1 MIQPDQLKP
10 FLLDEDPDVRK
21 EVVNY
26 FSDAWSEDPEILPLI
41 LKACDMYGEDT
52 NIRGLVRGNRFHLD
66 QEAIANILERLP
78 ISDNYRV
85 QYHLNNILARMPISL
100 FTANETQLSQTANV
114 TPDTRR
120 RLKRR
125 RKLSEKC
132 DEDLWKELKGISEKS
147 RYKKYVGEIDH
158 TYVDDVIEALAS
170 SKIPDEETICDLLVS
185 PEVEN
190 EWLEIFLID
199 LAGARKV
206 RESVPI
212 LVDKATIDTDYMLDR
227 TNEALARIG
236 DPLAVRLV
244 GEMFKDQDWNFK
256 NYTTTLLARIKSEE
270 SEETICRLLQT
281 ESSPDIRAKLCE
293 GLCDLFS
300 KRGIDIVRQEILG
313 GYDRWIACLEE
324 LLLVVAKVH
333 GVSLP
338 EEEEWRNVIDGQ
350 ERRRSA
356 RAMEL
361 ALMAEDHAEME
372 NSEVDP
378 VESPSWIDLFQPQTP
393 FRRKERKIGRN
404 EPCPCGSGK
413 KYKKC
418 CGMN

>member
-132 DEDLWKELKGISEKS
+132 DEDL
-147 RYKKYVGEIDH
+147 
-158 TYVDDVIEALAS
+158 
-170 SKIPDEETICDLLVS
+170 
-185 PEVEN
+185 
-190 EWLEIFLID
+190 
-199 LAGARKV
+199 
-206 RESVPI
+206 
-212 LVDKATIDTDYMLDR
+212 
-227 TNEALARIG
+227 
-236 DPLAVRLV
+236 
-244 GEMFKDQDWNFK
+244 
-256 NYTTTLLARIKSEE
+256 
-270 SEETICRLLQT
+270 
-281 ESSPDIRAKLCE
+281 
-293 GLCDLFS
+293 
-300 KRGIDIVRQEILG
+300 
-313 GYDRWIACLEE
+313 
-324 LLLVVAKVH
+324 
-333 GVSLP
+333 
-338 EEEEWRNVIDGQ
+338 
-350 ERRRSA
+350 
-356 RAMEL
+356 
-361 ALMAEDHAEME
+361 
-372 NSEVDP
+372 
-378 VESPSWIDLFQPQTP
+378 
-393 FRRKERKIGRN
+393 
-404 EPCPCGSGK
+404 
-413 KYKKC
+413 
-418 CGMN
+418 